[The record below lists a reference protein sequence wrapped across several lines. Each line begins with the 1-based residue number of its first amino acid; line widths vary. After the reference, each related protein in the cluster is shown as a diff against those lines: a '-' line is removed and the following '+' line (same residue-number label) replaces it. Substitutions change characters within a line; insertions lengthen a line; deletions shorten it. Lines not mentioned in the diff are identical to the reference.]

1 MNNLVK
7 SPSRLNNKHAT
18 FMHNKKRKVICTTVV
33 EIGLCFQTSFVIIC
47 KMDLRVQGFTKFKQ
61 LVNNY

>member
-33 EIGLCFQTSFVIIC
+33 EIGLCFQTSLILVIIC
-47 KMDLRVQGFTKFKQ
+47 KMDLRV
-61 LVNNY
+61 